1 MANRKPKLINFIA
14 EPIKVQFS
22 SPPAHMKKPHCP
34 DRFFWRDEEWCII
47 ACISEWKD
55 FSRRGRMAKNM
66 QPQHA
71 QVASERGSWGVGR
84 FYFDVLSKLEGS
96 NTQNRR
102 CFRLYY
108 DRAPLDATD
117 RTGHWVLL
125 AEIEQIEVN
134 NEQ

>member
-1 MANRKPKLINFIA
+1 MANKKPKLKSFIS
-14 EPIKVQFS
+14 EPVSVDFS
-22 SPPAHMKKPHCP
+22 SPPAHAKKPHCP
-34 DRFFWRDEEWCII
+34 DRFYWRDEAWHII

-84 FYFDVLSKLEGS
+84 FYFDVQAIRERSH
-96 NTQNRR
+96 TQNSR

-108 DRAPLDATD
+108 DRAPEDATE
-117 RTGHWVLL
+117 RTGQWILL
-125 AEIEQIEVN
+125 AELTQAEE
-134 NEQ
+134 